1 MFWKI
6 LTGAAKVAFHLN
18 RTVTALGAA
27 TIIIV
32 GVHDY
37 LKQRRSGGRL
47 R

>member
-1 MFWKI
+1 MFWKFLSGTLRFS
-6 LTGAAKVAFHLN
+6 LTLQ

-37 LKQRRSGGRL
+37 LKQRRRI

>member
-1 MFWKI
+1 MFWRI
-6 LTGAAKVAFHLN
+6 VAGTLRLSLTLH

-37 LKQRRSGGRL
+37 LKNRR
-47 R
+47 

>member
-6 LTGAAKVAFHLN
+6 LAGVLKTSITLH

-27 TIIIV
+27 TIIVV

-37 LKQRRSGGRL
+37 LRKRRE
-47 R
+47 

>member
-6 LTGAAKVAFHLN
+6 LAGVLKTSVTIH

-32 GVHDY
+32 SVHDY
-37 LKQRRSGGRL
+37 LKNKRS
-47 R
+47 